1 MIRQL
6 CVKEAEFEE
15 WKAKMVVELE
25 ADRTSSHFHLSE
37 YSMRQMKT
45 GCIVFIWSTCIYL
58 KEALI

>member
-1 MIRQL
+1 
-6 CVKEAEFEE
+6 
-15 WKAKMVVELE
+15 MVVELE

-58 KEALI
+58 